1 MHLSSTPDSKLRAEN
16 TQKRRNSKPKST
28 ARSMQETRDRNHDAT
43 NATLVWQGFPEWQQ
57 NRPDRHKK
65 KRKEQRRKQKKTT
78 THARQAEK
86 EAKLTRN
93 GGEIERAEVK
103 EVRAAGRRYSRGSSS
118 SSSDGRRRR
127 RRMAK
132 RSCGS
137 SSTEAEER
145 EREERHLGF
154 VVSSSSAIAAVWFPF
169 FPPLKSHPLFRSL
182 SFCLLLP
189 PGCLSRHVLP
199 R

>member
-28 ARSMQETRDRNHDAT
+28 ARSMLESRDRNHDAT
-43 NATLVWQGFPEWQQ
+43 NATLVWQGFPERQQ
-57 NRPDRHKK
+57 NRPDIHKK
-65 KRKEQRRKQKKTT
+65 KRKEQRRKQKTTT
-78 THARQAEK
+78 THARRAEK

-118 SSSDGRRRR
+118 SSDGRRRR

-137 SSTEAEER
+137 RSTETEER

-154 VVSSSSAIAAVWFPF
+154 VVSSSSAIAAVRFPF